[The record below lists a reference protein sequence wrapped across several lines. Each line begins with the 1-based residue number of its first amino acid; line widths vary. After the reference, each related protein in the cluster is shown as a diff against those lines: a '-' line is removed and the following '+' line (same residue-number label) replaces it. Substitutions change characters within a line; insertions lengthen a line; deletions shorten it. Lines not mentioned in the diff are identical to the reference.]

1 MAKHLFRCEAFPTY
15 PRTYDMVHADGLLSL
30 EKSHKHRC
38 STLDIFLEVDRILRP
53 EVSNIWLITLIWESL
68 IQLRIMSVIHI
79 YRIFDACV
87 TYDITLPNMGLLM
100 VLNGEK
106 VYMLLFYLLLFLN
119 WDLVS

>member
-53 EVSNIWLITLIWESL
+53 EGWVIIRDTAPLIEAARSVVT
-68 IQLRIMSVIHI
+68 QLRWDA
-79 YRIFDACV
+79 RILDL
-87 TYDITLPNMGLLM
+87 DIASDEKLL
-100 VLNGEK
+100 VCQK
-106 VYMLLFYLLLFLN
+106 PFLRK
-119 WDLVS
+119 